1 MSDRFMQASHLTFFA
16 GAALAALITVGCI
29 EPSTKGTVGAACK
42 ISAECRGGMMCKA
55 CGCYPLDVECPAV
68 DAASDGTADGPKPS
82 DGAADGADAIG
93 ADASDSDASPDASDA
108 PSDAASDASS
118 DIGDGASDVVEG
130 G

>member
-16 GAALAALITVGCI
+16 GAALAALMTVGCI

-82 DGAADGADAIG
+82 DGAPADGV
-93 ADASDSDASPDASDA
+93 SDSDASPDASDA
-108 PSDAASDASS
+108 PSDAASDAPS